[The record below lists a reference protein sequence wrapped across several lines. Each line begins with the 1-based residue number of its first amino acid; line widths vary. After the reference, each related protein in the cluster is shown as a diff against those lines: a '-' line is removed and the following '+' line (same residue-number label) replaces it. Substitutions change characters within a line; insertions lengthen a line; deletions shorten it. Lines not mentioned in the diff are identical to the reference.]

1 MKEGAQLFDYVATGR
16 LDENLDNSGGKG
28 PLSEAGEFS
37 LPALDNAITIH
48 VRMLIENIPHIF

>member
-1 MKEGAQLFDYVATGR
+1 MKEGAQLLNYIATGC
-16 LDENLDNSGGKG
+16 LDENLDNSGRKG

-37 LPALDNAITIH
+37 LPTLDNAITTY